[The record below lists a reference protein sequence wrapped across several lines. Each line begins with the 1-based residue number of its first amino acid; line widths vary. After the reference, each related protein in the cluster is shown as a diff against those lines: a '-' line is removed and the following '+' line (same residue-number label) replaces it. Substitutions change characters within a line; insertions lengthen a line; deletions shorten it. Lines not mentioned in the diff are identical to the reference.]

1 LLAALP
7 VLAVLLVLGTWQMQR
22 LRWKES
28 ILVQL
33 AAAEH
38 AAPVPLDAALPRPW
52 TRLLATGR
60 FDNQHE
66 VLLGAE
72 VRGTRMGAQLVTP
85 LLRDGQ
91 PPLLVLRGWVPLD
104 RTQPI
109 NRPGGEVTVSG
120 YVRQG
125 EQAGWVAAKD
135 DPVTRLFYTFD
146 PAAIGRAL
154 GLSPVLPFGLVAVG
168 EAVGSQLPVPATTLP
183 KPENPHLGYALTWY
197 GLAMTLVGVV
207 VAFTWRRWKEA
218 L

>member
-1 LLAALP
+1 MIAALP
-7 VLAVLLVLGTWQMQR
+7 VLAVLLVLGTWQVRRMH
-22 LRWKES
+22 WKEA
-28 ILVQL
+28 ILTQL
-33 AAAEH
+33 ATAEH
-38 AAPVPLDAALPRPW
+38 VAPVPLDTGVPQPW
-52 TRLLATGR
+52 TRLLVAGR
-60 FDNQHE
+60 LDHDHE
-66 VLLGAE
+66 ALLGAE

-85 LLRDGQ
+85 LLREGQ

-109 NRPGGEVTVSG
+109 TRPADEVTVTG

-146 PAAIGRAL
+146 PAAIGQAL
-154 GLSPVLPFGLVAVG
+154 GLAPVLPFGLVAMG
-168 EAVGSQLPVPATTLP
+168 DAIGSQLPVPATSLP

-197 GLAMTLVGVV
+197 GLAMTLVGVA

-218 L
+218 T